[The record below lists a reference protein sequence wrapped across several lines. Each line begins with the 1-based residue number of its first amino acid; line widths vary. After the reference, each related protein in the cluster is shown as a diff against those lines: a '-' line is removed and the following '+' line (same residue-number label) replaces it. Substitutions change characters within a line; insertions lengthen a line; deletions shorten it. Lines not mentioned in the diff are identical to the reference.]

1 MEAATSTK
9 ERILNAAEGVV
20 LRDGV
25 ARLTLEATAAE
36 AGLSKGGVLYHFPSR
51 DALVTGMVARLI
63 DLFDR
68 DLASAHEG
76 SDEPGALGRA
86 YVRATFQPLPDLRRE
101 REERLGAAL
110 VAAIAAEPAL
120 LDPLRRDADR
130 WQSALEHDGIDPAKA
145 TVLRLAADG
154 LWLTELFGLGTV
166 SPDLRRRVEEELN
179 RLSREVP

>member
-76 SDEPGALGRA
+76 
-86 YVRATFQPLPDLRRE
+86 
-101 REERLGAAL
+101 
-110 VAAIAAEPAL
+110 
-120 LDPLRRDADR
+120 
-130 WQSALEHDGIDPAKA
+130 
-145 TVLRLAADG
+145 
-154 LWLTELFGLGTV
+154 
-166 SPDLRRRVEEELN
+166 
-179 RLSREVP
+179 